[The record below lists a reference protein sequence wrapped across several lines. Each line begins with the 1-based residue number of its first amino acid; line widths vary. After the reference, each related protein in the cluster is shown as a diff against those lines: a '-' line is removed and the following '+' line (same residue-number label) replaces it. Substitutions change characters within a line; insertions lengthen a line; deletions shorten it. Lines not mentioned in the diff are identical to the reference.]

1 MTTQENAQHETS
13 SAEKIHDVDRQNP
26 QTQQPEPHNKDKELS
41 PEEQRKTEKRKRA
54 LLIFGVVALVAL
66 VVWGTYHLIWAAGH
80 QETDDAYVT
89 GHLHPISARVAGTV
103 DGVLVDDNQH
113 VQQGQLIVTLD
124 PKDLE
129 ARVDQAKAAL
139 DAAYK
144 QAETAQAAVSN
155 SAQNATAENLHARGT
170 IGEAKASIAAQKAAV
185 IEAQANIASAQ
196 AKLAQA
202 TANLHKDETDL
213 HRYEDLAAK
222 EQVSRQSL
230 DHARTT
236 YEVSA
241 ATQAAAK
248 QAVEEAQ
255 AKLLRTNSEVAR
267 TEAILTSSFAVMEQ
281 AKAAGLETDV
291 RSGEYGKAK
300 AAVDQAKA
308 ALEEAR
314 LQLSYTKLVAPVSG
328 KIGRKSVEAGQRL
341 QIGQPVMAV
350 IEDTPWVVANFKE
363 TQLNKMRP
371 NQEVEVTIDT
381 FPKHLFKGHVDSVAP
396 GSGNEFAL
404 LPPDNATGNFTKIV
418 QRIPVKIVL
427 DKDSMNGYQD
437 FIVPGMSA
445 TVTVTTK

>member
-1 MTTQENAQHETS
+1 MANQDNDTQQTSSTENAGEHNHQPH
-13 SAEKIHDVDRQNP
+13 
-26 QTQQPEPHNKDKELS
+26 QQEAASPEKELS
-41 PEEQRKTEKRKRA
+41 PEELRKTEKRKKTLIGVGAVALIA
-54 LLIFGVVALVAL
+54 LLIWGCFHLV
-66 VVWGTYHLIWAAGH
+66 WAAGH
-80 QETDDAYVT
+80 EETDDAYVT

-103 DGVLVDDNQH
+103 DGVLIDDNQH
-113 VQQGQLIVTLD
+113 VQQGQTLVILD
-124 PKDLE
+124 PKDLQ

-139 DAAYK
+139 DVAYK
-144 QAETAQAAVSN
+144 QTDTAEAAVSN
-155 SAQNATAENLHARGT
+155 SAQSVTAENTHAKGT

-185 IEAQANIASAQ
+185 VEAQANISSAQ
-196 AKLAQA
+196 AKLDQT
-202 TANLHKDETDL
+202 TANLRKDETDF

-222 EQVSRQSL
+222 EQVSRQAL
-230 DHARTT
+230 DHARAT

-241 ATQAAAK
+241 ATNAAAK

-267 TEAILTSSFAVMEQ
+267 TEALLTSSYAVMEQ
-281 AKAAGLETDV
+281 AKAAGFQTNV
-291 RSGEYGKAK
+291 RSGEFQKAK
-300 AAVDQAKA
+300 AAVDQARA
-308 ALEEAR
+308 ALEEAQ
-314 LQLSYTKLVAPVSG
+314 LQLSYTKILAPASG
-328 KIGRKSVEAGQRL
+328 KIGRKSVEVGQRL

-371 NQEVEVTIDT
+371 HQEVEVTIDT
-381 FPKHLFKGHVDSVAP
+381 FPKHLFKGRVDSVAP

-418 QRIPVKIVL
+418 QRIPVKVVF

-437 FIVPGMSA
+437 LIVPGMSA